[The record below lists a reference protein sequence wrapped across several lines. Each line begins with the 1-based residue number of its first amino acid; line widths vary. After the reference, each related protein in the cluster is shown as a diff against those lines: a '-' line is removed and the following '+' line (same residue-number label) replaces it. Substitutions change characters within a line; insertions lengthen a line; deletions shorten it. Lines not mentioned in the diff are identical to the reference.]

1 MGRFIFPKGGVG
13 DDVPER
19 EVHCS
24 KSARICKAKIILI
37 RQNYFASNI
46 NSGSRCT
53 NSDNNAQCGS
63 IPKQGQGPTFLPMGP
78 LSNTANDYKS
88 PVSPEAEV
96 TRYYWIVPIDLE
108 E

>member
-1 MGRFIFPKGGVG
+1 MFFEKMFVVFKCSENSVNHKTIFNKMCVSYQWEDLYSRKGGGGVN
-13 DDVPER
+13 VPER

-53 NSDNNAQCGS
+53 NSDNNAQS
-63 IPKQGQGPTFLPMGP
+63 L
-78 LSNTANDYKS
+78 
-88 PVSPEAEV
+88 
-96 TRYYWIVPIDLE
+96 
-108 E
+108 